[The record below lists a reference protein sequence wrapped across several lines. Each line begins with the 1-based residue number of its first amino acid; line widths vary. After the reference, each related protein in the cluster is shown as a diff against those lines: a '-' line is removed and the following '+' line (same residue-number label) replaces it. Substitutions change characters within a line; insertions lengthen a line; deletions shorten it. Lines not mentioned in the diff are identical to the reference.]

1 MAEKSS
7 QAALIKKAL
16 LKIRKLERELE
27 EAHKAQASGSG
38 EPIAIIGIG
47 VRMPGMNG
55 RGPDAFW
62 QMLHEGVDG
71 VIEVPPQR
79 WDADA
84 FYDPDGGPGKMVTKW
99 GGFLPEVDKFD
110 APFFGI
116 SPREAR
122 RMDPQQRLLLE
133 TVWEALEDAGIPAD
147 AIAGSNT
154 GVFVGVSNN
163 DYSRL
168 QVLAP
173 GAIEK
178 IDAYTGTGNAFSIVA
193 NRLSY
198 ILDVRG
204 PSVAADT
211 ACSSSLVTTHLAAA
225 SLRNGECDLA
235 LAAGVNLILSPELTI
250 TFSQAGMMSPAG
262 RCKTFDASADGY
274 VRGEGVGVIVLKRL
288 SDALRDGDHIWA
300 VIRGSAVNQD
310 GHSNGL
316 TAPNG
321 RSQQAVI
328 RAAWA
333 SAGLKPEDAD
343 YIEAHGTGTHLGDPI
358 EVEALAAVL
367 THRHREHPV
376 WLGSVKTNIGHL
388 ESAAGIAGV
397 IKTALALSHE
407 EIPPHL
413 HFKQINPHIPIE
425 RMPLAIPTRP
435 TPWPRGK
442 RSRYAGVSSF
452 GFGGTNAHIVLGEA
466 PEQKPP
472 RAGDRA
478 GYVLTLS
485 ARDDAA
491 LNELA
496 AAYARFLDERP
507 HIPLGDVCYNAAVTR
522 THLDLRLGVAGED
535 RETLR
540 ARLLDAARGQP
551 GPGVRRGRVRR
562 AERRK
567 MAWLFTGQ
575 GAQYPGMGRVLYQAE
590 PIFRDALDAAAAA
603 LDEHLDAP
611 LFEVLFPTDPD
622 DARIHDTAF
631 TQPALFAVEYALA
644 QLWQS
649 WGLKPDFVLG
659 HSVGEYAAAVIA
671 GVMDLAD
678 GAKLIAARGRLMQ
691 ALPRDGSMAALF
703 APVADVAPVVALY
716 GDDVSI
722 AGVNGPLNT
731 VISGRTE
738 AVEAV
743 VTAFEAR
750 GVTTRRLKVS
760 HAFHSQ
766 LMAPML
772 DEFEAIAR
780 TISYKAPSIR
790 LVSNVSG
797 RIFEPGE
804 IPDTAY
810 WRRHIMAAVQ
820 FEAGMR
826 AIDARGCGVYL
837 EIGPHP
843 SLTGMGRRILD
854 DPKLTWAASLH
865 RKQSDLATMLEAV
878 AGLYAGGVQVDW
890 DRFFNGP
897 HPRVRLPLYPFRRKR
912 YWLDDEP
919 VFGDAMPLQMEQE
932 LLSAR
937 VQVVDDEGAIVLEGD
952 RVRLARLAD
961 GRQVLVLERAESE
974 APEEVAT
981 EEAQLEVITP
991 DRLREALGEKRERL
1005 LRSYLRQ
1012 QLGGVL
1018 RMAPDDIPLEQP
1030 LIYLGMDS
1038 IMAVE
1043 LKNAVERELQV
1054 AIPIAELVKGPTVN
1068 ELAALI
1074 APQLSLAPSLGIP
1087 LVPAGEDLP
1096 DYPLSYGQRAM
1107 WFQHQVSPDS
1117 IFNPTYAARVKARLD
1132 VERLQA
1138 RFDALFRRHPSL
1150 RTTFFATGGEPRQR
1164 ISEQIPPYFSHID
1177 ARSWDDVRLR
1187 EELKR
1192 LSAQPF
1198 NLLTGP
1204 LLRLYVLELGD
1215 EDFVFLLSA
1224 HHIVVDL
1231 WSLAVLLGELTL
1243 LWPADD
1249 PDAALPPVSIRYT
1262 DFVRWQM
1269 AMLESPAGEALW
1281 SYWRD
1286 RLTGDL
1292 PLLNLPTD
1300 RPRPP
1305 VQTFQGATKTLK
1317 LGRTLSQALKDLS
1330 EKRGATTYMTLL
1342 AAFKVLLRRYTGQ
1355 DDIIVGTPTAGR
1367 TQPGLDNVVGY
1378 FVNPVPLRSDLSGN
1392 PGFADFLA
1400 QVKETV
1406 LGALAHQDY
1415 PFNLMVEKLAPERS
1429 AAYTPI
1435 FQVMFVLQR
1444 AHRLHEEGLSQF
1456 ALDAEGLEMDLA
1468 GMPLTSI
1475 RIEEQKTPMDLTMLM
1490 AETGDEL
1497 AASITYNTNL
1507 FEERTITRMLRH
1519 FQMLLHGIVDEPAT
1533 PISHLRMLT
1542 DSEQRTLVL
1551 DWNHTQSPAP
1561 QRYFHQLVETFAS
1574 RRPRATALTFED
1586 QVLSYQELNERANQ
1600 LAHYLRDLG
1609 VGPDT
1614 PVGIM
1619 LPRSP
1624 EMIIALLGVLKAGGA
1639 YLPIDPTYPPER
1651 IRYMIEDSGVKIVIS
1666 DQAAGDEPMPGLAS
1680 SLVLHLAEE
1689 AIASKPTSNPDVS
1702 LSPDNLAYVIYTSGS
1717 TGRPKGVLLH
1727 HRGLVN
1733 FISGQ
1738 RKAYGGDVRI
1748 NVLQFASFSFDAAT
1762 SEIVWAL
1769 ANGGSLH
1776 LAERTILL
1784 SEKKLAELIRR
1795 RQVNAAILPPTI
1807 LKDYNPDLFPTLHT
1821 VVSAG
1826 EACTWDIVERWL
1838 PGGRIFLN
1846 GYGPTET
1853 TIGPTS
1859 YRVRN
1864 ILSTSTVPVGRPL
1877 DNVRVYLLDEFLQPV
1892 PVGVPGEIYIGGPG
1906 VARGYLDRPDITA
1919 ERFLP
1924 DLFALEAGSRMYR
1937 TGDLARWLPDGNI
1950 EYLGRVDFQVK
1961 IRGFRVELGEIDNL
1975 LLRHPAV
1982 ENAITVALTDAP
1994 GGPRLVAYVVPKIG
2008 ESLTAGELRAFVEK
2022 DLPDYMVPS
2031 YFMIME
2037 ELPLSPNGKVDRKR
2051 LPVPSADRPEL
2062 ATDYAPPRNETER
2075 QIAAI
2080 WQEVLGI
2087 DRVGIHDNFF
2097 ELGGHSLL
2105 LAKVNDKLEATFH
2118 QSFNMVDLFR
2128 YPTIAYLAEHLSSEK
2143 QQGPSLTDDARRRA
2157 EKQRQQRRRR
2167 PRPPAR
2173 GGKSA

>member
-1 MAEKSS
+1 MAEKKS

-16 LKIRKLERELE
+16 LKIQKLEKELA
-27 EAHKAQASGSG
+27 EARARAHAPG

-47 VRMPGMNG
+47 VRMPGMSG

-62 QMLHEGVDG
+62 RMLHEGVDG
-71 VIEVPPQR
+71 VIETPPDR
-79 WDADA
+79 WDADE
-84 FYDPDGGPGKMVTKW
+84 FYDPEGGPGKMITKW
-99 GGFLPEVDKFD
+99 GGFLPDVDKFD
-110 APFFGI
+110 ASFFGI
-116 SPREAR
+116 SPREAE

-133 TVWEALEDAGIPAD
+133 TAWEALEDAGIPAD
-147 AIAGSNT
+147 VIAGSKT

-168 QVLAP
+168 QARMP
-173 GAIEK
+173 DAIQQ
-178 IDAYTGTGNAFSIVA
+178 IDPYTGAGNAFSIVA

-198 ILDVRG
+198 ILDARG
-204 PSVAADT
+204 PSVAVDT

-225 SLRNGECDLA
+225 SLRSGECDLA

-250 TFSQAGMMSPAG
+250 TFSQAGMMSPQG
-262 RCKTFDASADGY
+262 RCKTFDAAADGY
-274 VRGEGVGVIVLKRL
+274 VRGEGVGVVVLKRL
-288 SDALRDGDHIWA
+288 SDAVRDGDHIWA
-300 VIRGSAVNQD
+300 VIHGSAVNQD

-321 RSQQAVI
+321 LSQQAVI

-333 SAGLKPEDAD
+333 AAGLKPEEAD

-358 EVEALAAVL
+358 EVAALGAVL
-367 THRHREHPV
+367 ARRSHTHPT

-388 ESAAGIAGV
+388 ESAAGIAGL
-397 IKTALALSHE
+397 IKAALSLYHE

-413 HFKQINPHIPIE
+413 HFTRINPHIAID
-425 RMPLAIPTRP
+425 RMPLAIPTQPVAWRRGERP
-435 TPWPRGK
+435 RF
-442 RSRYAGVSSF
+442 AGVSSF
-452 GFGGTNAHIVLGEA
+452 GFGGANAHIVLGEA
-466 PEQKPP
+466 PEQKPG
-472 RAGDRA
+472 RASQRT
-478 GYVLTLS
+478 GYALTLS
-485 ARDDAA
+485 AQDDAA
-491 LNELA
+491 LNDLA
-496 AAYARFLDERP
+496 AAYARFLAEHDDLSLAD
-507 HIPLGDVCYNAAVTR
+507 ICYNAAVTR
-522 THLDLRLGVAGED
+522 THLDRRLAVVGGD
-535 RETLR
+535 RATLR
-540 ARLLDAARGQP
+540 ERLLAAADGRP
-551 GPGVRRGRVRR
+551 GPGVRRGQARR

-575 GAQYPGMGRVLYQAE
+575 GAQYPGMGKQLYETE
-590 PIFRDALDAAAAA
+590 PAFRQALDEAAAA
-603 LDEHLDAP
+603 LDGHLSAP
-611 LFEVLFPTDPD
+611 LLDVLFPAHPE

-631 TQPALFAVEYALA
+631 TQPALFAIEYALA
-644 QLWQS
+644 RLWRS

-671 GVMDLAD
+671 GVMSLAD

-691 ALPRDGSMAALF
+691 ALPREGSMAVLF
-703 APVADVAPVVALY
+703 APVDDVAPVVALY
-716 GDDVSI
+716 GDDLSI
-722 AGVNGPLNT
+722 AGINGPGNT

-738 AVEAV
+738 AVEAAV
-743 VTAFEAR
+743 AAFEAR
-750 GVTTRRLKVS
+750 GVATRPLQVS
-760 HAFHSQ
+760 HAFHSS

-772 DEFEAIAR
+772 DAFTAIAR
-780 TISYKAPSIR
+780 TVSYQAPAIR
-790 LVSNVSG
+790 LVSNVTG
-797 RIFEPGE
+797 KIFGPGE
-804 IPDTAY
+804 VPDADY

-826 AIDARGCGVYL
+826 TLDARGCQVYL

-843 SLTGMGRRILD
+843 ALIGMGRRVLD
-854 DPKLTWAASLH
+854 DSRLTWAGSLH
-865 RKQSDLATMLEAV
+865 RKQADVDAILEAV

-890 DRFFNGP
+890 AAFYPGQ
-897 HPRVRLPLYPFRRKR
+897 HPRIRLPLYPFQRKR
-912 YWLDDEP
+912 YW
-919 VFGDAMPLQMEQE
+919 FG
-932 LLSAR
+932 AR
-937 VQVVDDEGAIVLEGD
+937 PTAGALEKEKEM
-952 RVRLARLAD
+952 A
-961 GRQVLVLERAESE
+961 RAEMAVEDE
-974 APEEVAT
+974 APAT
-981 EEAQLEVITP
+981 PLIPE
-991 DRLREALGEKRERL
+991 RLREATVEEREEL
-1005 LRSYLRQ
+1005 LTAYLRQ
-1012 QLGGVL
+1012 QVGRVL
-1018 RMAPDDIPLEQP
+1018 RMAPDDIPADQP

-1043 LKNAVERELQV
+1043 LKNVVERELRV
-1054 AIPIAELVKGPTVN
+1054 EIPIAELVKGPCVD
-1068 ELAALI
+1068 ELVTLI
-1074 APQLSLAPSLGIP
+1074 APQLSREPGRGIP
-1087 LVPAGEDLP
+1087 LTPAEEDYP

-1117 IFNPTYAARVKARLD
+1117 IFNPTYAARVKAALD
-1132 VERLQA
+1132 VDRLQA

-1150 RTTFFATGGEPRQR
+1150 RTTFFAVGGEPRQR
-1164 ISEQIPPYFSHID
+1164 IADDIPPYFHLIN
-1177 ARSWDDVRLR
+1177 ARGWNDQRLH

-1192 LSAQPF
+1192 LSALPF
-1198 NLLTGP
+1198 NLQLGP
-1204 LLRLYVLELGD
+1204 LLRLYVFELAD

-1231 WSLAVLLGELTL
+1231 WSLAVLLGELTM

-1249 PDAALPPVSIRYT
+1249 PDRALPPLSIRYT

-1269 AMLESPAGEALW
+1269 QMLESPAGERLW
-1281 SYWRD
+1281 RYWRD
-1286 RLTGDL
+1286 RLSGEL

-1300 RPRPP
+1300 HPRPA
-1305 VQTFQGATKTLK
+1305 VQTFHGATKTLK
-1317 LGRTLSQALKDLS
+1317 LGRTLSQALKSLS
-1330 EKRGATTYMTLL
+1330 EQQSVTNFMTLL
-1342 AAFKVLLRRYTGQ
+1342 AAFKVLLRRYSGQ
-1355 DDIIVGTPTAGR
+1355 NDIIVGTPTAGR
-1367 TQPGLDNVVGY
+1367 TLPGLENIVGY
-1378 FVNPVPLRSDLSGN
+1378 FVNPVPLRSDFSGN
-1392 PGFADFLA
+1392 PAFVDFLD

-1415 PFNLMVEKLAPERS
+1415 PFNLMVEKVAPERS

-1497 AASITYNTNL
+1497 AASITYNTDL

-1519 FQMLLHGIVDEPAT
+1519 FQMLLHRIVDEPDA
-1533 PISHLRMLT
+1533 PVGHLRMLT
-1542 DSEQRTLVL
+1542 DTEQRTLVM
-1551 DWNHTQSPAP
+1551 DWNHTQAP
-1561 QRYFHQLVETFAS
+1561 VPELYFHQLVETYAM
-1574 RRPRATALTFED
+1574 RRPRATAVTFGE
-1586 QVLSYQELNERANQ
+1586 QSLSYEELNERANQ
-1600 LAHYLRDLG
+1600 LAHYLRRQG
-1609 VGPDT
+1609 VGPDA
-1614 PVGIM
+1614 PVGVM
-1619 LPRSP
+1619 LPRSL
-1624 EMIIALLGVLKAGGA
+1624 EMIIAMLGVLKAGGA

-1651 IRYMIEDSGVKIVIS
+1651 IRYMIEDSGLRLLLADQENEVFS
-1666 DQAAGDEPMPGLAS
+1666 DQPWDSLHVLRITDYDAYAS
-1680 SLVLHLAEE
+1680 Y
-1689 AIASKPTSNPDVS
+1689 PDTNPNVS

-1727 HRGLVN
+1727 HRGLMN
-1733 FISGQ
+1733 FIIGQ
-1738 RKAYGGDVRI
+1738 RKAYGGDSRVR
-1748 NVLQFASFSFDAAT
+1748 VLQFASFSFDAAT

-1776 LAERTILL
+1776 LAERTTLL
-1784 SEKKLAELIRR
+1784 SEKKLADLVRR

-1807 LKDYNPDLFPTLHT
+1807 LKDYDPALFPSLHT

-1826 EACTWDIVERWL
+1826 EACTWDIVEKWL
-1838 PGGRIFLN
+1838 PGGRVFLN

-1859 YRVRN
+1859 YQVRT

-1906 VARGYLDRPDITA
+1906 VARGYLNRPAITA

-1924 DLFALEAGSRMYR
+1924 DPYALTPGSRMYR

-1982 ENAITVALTDAP
+1982 ENAVTLAVTGTP
-1994 GGPRLVAYVVPKIG
+1994 GGVRLVAYVIPVSG
-2008 ESLTAGELRAFVEK
+2008 ETLSAGELRAFVEK

-2037 ELPLSPNGKVDRKR
+2037 AFPLSPNGKVDRKR
-2051 LPVPSADRPEL
+2051 LPIPSADRPEL
-2062 ATDYAPPRNETER
+2062 ATDYAPPRNEIEH

-2080 WQEVLGI
+2080 WQEALGI
-2087 DRVGIHDNFF
+2087 DKVGIHDNFF

-2105 LAKVNDKLEATFH
+2105 LAKVSDKLEAAFH

-2128 YPTIAYLAEHLSSEK
+2128 YPTIADLSEHLSPEK
-2143 QQGPSLTDDARRRA
+2143 TPPQSSLAEDARRRA

-2167 PRPPAR
+2167 RPRPPAR
-2173 GGKSA
+2173 GGKST